1 MSGVKPYREQS
12 EGTYALERGIRRNT
26 PKPPP
31 PEAAHASA
39 AQQPF
44 TTASLRPVVSKFGG
58 MVMESH
64 AVHIPQQAGGVSVG
78 AADDDFDY
86 ESRCKPSVT
95 NVYAG
100 IPGYTGYKPHGAHH
114 SVLGTSSAPPPHA
127 LPMSAVDTSKQPY
140 IMPVVG
146 FGGHIR
152 GLADADKNFGASH
165 WKNSGSVNAANRP
178 AASRPWDGRD
188 VAGRPHGGQT
198 PGDFG
203 QYEEDPEYELK
214 RREAE
219 EANEILELRSMGLR
233 ALLKK
238 SPELGGSRAPDPR
251 RL

>member
-114 SVLGTSSAPPPHA
+114 SVLGNNDNGRTKLTQARI
-127 LPMSAVDTSKQPY
+127 LK
-140 IMPVVG
+140 G
-146 FGGHIR
+146 L
-152 GLADADKNFGASH
+152 GLATATDHQSDM
-165 WKNSGSVNAANRP
+165 SVVRHII
-178 AASRPWDGRD
+178 S
-188 VAGRPHGGQT
+188 VQ
-198 PGDFG
+198 
-203 QYEEDPEYELK
+203 
-214 RREAE
+214 
-219 EANEILELRSMGLR
+219 S
-233 ALLKK
+233 
-238 SPELGGSRAPDPR
+238 
-251 RL
+251 